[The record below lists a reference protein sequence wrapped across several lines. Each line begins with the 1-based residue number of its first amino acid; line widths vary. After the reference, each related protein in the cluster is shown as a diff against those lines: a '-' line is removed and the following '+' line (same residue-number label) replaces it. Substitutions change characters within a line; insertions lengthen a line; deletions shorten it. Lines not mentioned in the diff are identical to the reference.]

1 MRKRIGLAV
10 FGAVLGLALARPAA
24 GFLDLVGSLVNAISG
39 GASIATLVDE
49 ARKRFDQLQD
59 MIDQLQGLQ
68 DTVKGELRE
77 IGGIAQQLGSGYRGL
92 YTAGVGLVQDTLSL
106 PSDLQV
112 AHGDF
117 LNSLT
122 GAAGSGAPADAWRA
136 YTGQPVAA
144 KAFAGT
150 LGSRPDSRLAEALEN
165 AQLAIQ
171 RFETLGNAVRQA
183 SHNAGRLVAEAA
195 TANEKQKEFAQ
206 LEKMSQAAL
215 LQKIIAVQLATNE
228 LLGSLVQ
235 IQSLSAAGGT
245 LASEERSR
253 AWNAAARQ
261 LAEGRTEV
269 ETETARLESLRKAA
283 ALETGVGNLFSLDW
297 TIQGS

>member
-1 MRKRIGLAV
+1 MWRGRRSSRGGGVAGKSRAERKGASHEKANWIGGVRRRPGPRPGSAGGGV
-10 FGAVLGLALARPAA
+10 PGFGRESGQCDFRGRLDRDARGRGTQALRPAA
-24 GFLDLVGSLVNAISG
+24 GHDRPAAGPAGHGQGRAEGNRRDRAAARERVPRAVHGRRGTGAGHAVAAVRPAGGARRLLEFADRSG
-39 GASIATLVDE
+39 GVGC
-49 ARKRFDQLQD
+49 ARR
-59 MIDQLQGLQ
+59 
-68 DTVKGELRE
+68 
-77 IGGIAQQLGSGYRGL
+77 
-92 YTAGVGLVQDTLSL
+92 
-106 PSDLQV
+106 
-112 AHGDF
+112 
-117 LNSLT
+117 
-122 GAAGSGAPADAWRA
+122 
-136 YTGQPVAA
+136 
-144 KAFAGT
+144 
-150 LGSRPDSRLAEALEN
+150 RLAEALEN

-283 ALETGVGNLFSLDW
+283 ALETGVDNLFSLDW